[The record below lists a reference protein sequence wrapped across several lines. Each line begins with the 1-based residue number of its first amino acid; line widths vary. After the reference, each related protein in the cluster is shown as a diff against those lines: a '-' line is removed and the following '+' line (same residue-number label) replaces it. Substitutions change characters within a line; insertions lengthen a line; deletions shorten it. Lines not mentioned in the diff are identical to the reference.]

1 MSIKL
6 PGKQGKKPFGRP
18 PYEDLKSMGAD
29 NFAAMEKKL
38 MAGETPG
45 AVAKW
50 IQEDLGLLPHKKRT
64 TLEVQV
70 RRYSQKEL
78 RGKAIQKI
86 AMLHGKKSTQFIL
99 ERLNA
104 LEEVEQLFLVQKA
117 RMEKIVG
124 HEKNL
129 APGLILKDASA
140 EIRLTK
146 DILVDMGRLQLE
158 LGILKKVET
167 GLNAPKLNEDGTLQ
181 EFSWTDEQEEMF
193 RDLSRM
199 LENAEA

>member
-1 MSIKL
+1 MTIKL
-6 PGKQGKKPFGRP
+6 PGKAKKQFGRP

-45 AVAKW
+45 AVARW
-50 IQEDLGLLPHKKRT
+50 IQEDLGLLTTKKRT

-86 AMLHGKKSTQFIL
+86 AMLQGKKSTQFL
-99 ERLNA
+99 MERLHA
-104 LEEVEQLFLVQKA
+104 LEEMESLFLVQKS

-129 APGLILKDASA
+129 APGLLLKDASA

-146 DILVDMGRLQLE
+146 DMLVDLGRLQME
-158 LGILKKVET
+158 LGVIKKLDT
-167 GLNAPKLNEDGTLQ
+167 GPNAPKLNEDGTIQ
-181 EFSWTDEQEEMF
+181 EFSWSDEQEAMF
-193 RDLSRM
+193 REISGM
-199 LENAEA
+199 LEDAEA

>member
-1 MSIKL
+1 MTIKL
-6 PGKQGKKPFGRP
+6 PGKSKKQFGRP

-38 MAGETPG
+38 MSGETPG
-45 AVAKW
+45 AVARW

-78 RGKAIQKI
+78 RGKALQKI
-86 AMLHGKKSTQFIL
+86 ATLQGKKSTQYLL

-104 LEEVEQLFLVQKA
+104 LEEVESLFLVQKA

-129 APGLILKDASA
+129 APGLLLKDASA

-158 LGILKKVET
+158 LGIIKKVET
-167 GLNAPKLNEDGTLQ
+167 GPNAPRLNEDGTLQ
-181 EFSWTDEQEEMF
+181 EFSWSEEQEAMF
-193 RDLSRM
+193 RDLSGM
-199 LENAEA
+199 LEDAEA

>member
-1 MSIKL
+1 MTIKL
-6 PGKQGKKPFGRP
+6 PGKSKKQFGRP

-38 MAGETPG
+38 MSGETPG
-45 AVAKW
+45 AVARW
-50 IQEDLGLLPHKKRT
+50 IQEDLGLLPNKKRT

-78 RGKAIQKI
+78 RGKALQKI
-86 AMLHGKKSTQFIL
+86 ATLQGKKSTQYLL

-104 LEEVEQLFLVQKA
+104 LEEVESLFLVQKA

-129 APGLILKDASA
+129 APGLLLKDASA

-158 LGILKKVET
+158 LGIIKKVET
-167 GLNAPKLNEDGTLQ
+167 GPNAPRLNEDGTLQ
-181 EFSWTDEQEEMF
+181 EFSWSEEQEAMF
-193 RDLSRM
+193 RDLSGM
-199 LENAEA
+199 LEDAEA